1 MEAHLKAVLFD
12 LDGTLLINDMRRV
25 FLPRYFELLSAQ
37 AAGVMPRDEFMA
49 RLMQATQAMVANDG
63 RATNKEVFDA
73 AFFPLPGG
81 RSDAEWAA
89 VFDRFYEVEFPKLQ
103 PFAEAAPEARRVVQ
117 RAFDLGYQVT
127 VATNPLFPEAAIRQ
141 RLEWAGVGDLPFERV
156 THYENSR
163 AAKPNL
169 LYFQQILAELGC
181 AAEESLMIGDEE
193 MDMVAAHLGCVTF
206 WIEQPG
212 VELDAAIP
220 EPTYRGALSDVIPV
234 LEEHAG

>member
-1 MEAHLKAVLFD
+1 MKSRLRAVLFD
-12 LDGTLLINDMRRV
+12 LDGTLLANDMRRV

-37 AAGVMPRDEFMA
+37 VGGVMPPDEFVA
-49 RLMQATQAMVANDG
+49 RLMRATEAMVHNDG
-63 RATNKEVFDA
+63 QATNKEVFDA
-73 AFFPLPGG
+73 AFFPLPG
-81 RSDAEWAA
+81 RSQAEWQK
-89 VFDRFYEVEFPKLQ
+89 VFERFYQVEFPKLR
-103 PFAEAAPEARRVVQ
+103 PYAEAAPDARRVVQ
-117 RAFDLGYQVT
+117 RAFDLGYQVA

-141 RLEWAGVGDLPFERV
+141 RLEWAGVGDLPFELV

-169 LYFQQILAELGC
+169 LYFENILAMLGC
-181 AAEESLMIGDEE
+181 EPAESLMIGDEE

-212 VELDAAIP
+212 VELDPHIP

-234 LEEHAG
+234 LEEHAE